1 MDNVRKLCFF
11 NHPTTPLTKRQ
22 MEYLCL
28 TIPSSFVTV
37 FLFKQSL
44 ENKLEKE
51 RKYQEN
57 PSKKVFLKHYMWAY
71 KSRIII
77 RELENG
83 SLDGQIFQEG
93 S

>member
-1 MDNVRKLCFF
+1 
-11 NHPTTPLTKRQ
+11 
-22 MEYLCL
+22 MEYVCL
-28 TIPSSFVTV
+28 TIPWSFVTV

-44 ENKLEKE
+44 ENKLEKKE
-51 RKYQEN
+51 
-57 PSKKVFLKHYMWAY
+57 STKKVFLKHYMWAY